1 MGLGG
6 GDGAGD
12 VEDAGAAGDGGGHAG
27 AVQHVGLEQPQPP
40 LAGAVVHLPQVTVL
54 GITCTNGR
62 RPSTRVHSIRF
73 DWSSRYLTWVTDGAM
88 HDVVAGGEEAMDE
101 PRGDEAAGAG
111 DAHRLL
117 LVLRRLPP
125 CGGGG
130 GSAVVHGGFLSSSP
144 RSPEASIYIRE
155 RWLPGCTRARHVSQ
169 AAGTRAPATPPV
181 QPVRLLPLWIAFRR

>member
-54 GITCTNGR
+54 GITCTNGL

-117 LVLRRLPP
+117 LVLRRLPYR
-125 CGGGG
+125 
-130 GSAVVHGGFLSSSP
+130 LS
-144 RSPEASIYIRE
+144 
-155 RWLPGCTRARHVSQ
+155 GHVSQ